1 MSFLFDAAKRRA
13 TELGLTVV
21 SVCHAS
27 LPDGLPCRDHYGNY
41 LTARTVYI
49 GEPGTIEKDCTYGRS
64 VFPIHQTVEPGVDSC
79 LFDVWEALH
88 TIKKYSSC
96 ETYLE
101 SVAPYVSGPIQL
113 EQARSH
119 WFDRKSVADR
129 ARRCLPAELMAWLMN
144 LR

>member
-1 MSFLFDAAKRRA
+1 
-13 TELGLTVV
+13 
-21 SVCHAS
+21 
-27 LPDGLPCRDHYGNY
+27 
-41 LTARTVYI
+41 
-49 GEPGTIEKDCTYGRS
+49 
-64 VFPIHQTVEPGVDSC
+64 VDSC